1 MTFIPQNPSGWKPQ
15 IQEPADPVSGE
26 AHFLAQAVSS
36 RYVLAWPRDEG
47 APWGLSCKD
56 PSWGLHPYDLPPKS
70 PTS

>member
-1 MTFIPQNPSGWKPQ
+1 M
-15 IQEPADPVSGE
+15 SGE
-26 AHFLAQAVSS
+26 AHFLVQAVSS

-56 PSWGLHPYDLPPKS
+56 PSWGLHPYDLPPES